1 MRIGAA
7 AVLRLGL
14 NVLLTTLALTGV
26 ALGAASTLAP
36 TAAHAVRRLAVSLAC
51 AASVVAIRRRA
62 ASVSPEDPPAV
73 YALYMELWK
82 YFYGAYLCLP
92 FAR

>member
-14 NVLLTTLALTGV
+14 NLLTTTLALTGV
-26 ALGAASTLAP
+26 ALGAAATLAP
-36 TAAHAVRRLAVSLAC
+36 TAALAVRRLAVSLAC

-62 ASVSPEDPPAV
+62 ASVSPDDPTAV
-73 YALYMELWK
+73 YALYMELW
-82 YFYGAYLCLP
+82 
-92 FAR
+92 

>member
-14 NVLLTTLALTGV
+14 NLLTT
-26 ALGAASTLAP
+26 TLAP
-36 TAAHAVRRLAVSLAC
+36 TAALAVRRLAVSLAC

-62 ASVSPEDPPAV
+62 ASVSPDDPPAV

>member
-1 MRIGAA
+1 
-7 AVLRLGL
+7 
-14 NVLLTTLALTGV
+14 
-26 ALGAASTLAP
+26 
-36 TAAHAVRRLAVSLAC
+36 VRRLAVSLAC

-62 ASVSPEDPPAV
+62 ASVSPDDPPAV

>member
-14 NVLLTTLALTGV
+14 NLLTTTLALTGV
-26 ALGAASTLAP
+26 ALGAAATLAP
-36 TAAHAVRRLAVSLAC
+36 TAALAVRRLAVSLAC

-62 ASVSPEDPPAV
+62 ASVSPVDPPAV

>member
-1 MRIGAA
+1 MESIFSTPTPCSP
-7 AVLRLGL
+7 VM
-14 NVLLTTLALTGV
+14 VPP
-26 ALGAASTLAP
+26 SPTLAP